1 MMKGLFAGR
10 ALFDY
15 LRFKSICCVLLS
27 GLGVTP
33 LLAADEVSVFEVQS
47 ANFELDNSLL
57 LLDSVIAIE
66 FPDYINSAID
76 QGFAVPLSFEVE
88 IREVVK
94 YWFDKK
100 NVSLKQQY
108 VLHFLPMLNSYVVS
122 DINAGQRYYF
132 DSREE
137 AVRSMQVVYRYP
149 MFDIDNIDR
158 ALDVYARMRFG
169 LDVDELPLPLKSSS
183 FWDNDWDLQSE
194 WFEWAIR
201 RVGQ

>member
-1 MMKGLFAGR
+1 MNDLFACR
-10 ALFDY
+10 PLFDY
-15 LRFKSICCVLLS
+15 LRFKSICFILIS

-33 LLAADEVSVFEVQS
+33 LLAADEDTVFEVQS

-57 LLDSVIAIE
+57 LLNSIISIE
-66 FPDYINSAID
+66 LPGYITAAID
-76 QGFAVPLSFEVE
+76 RGFAVPLSFEVE
-88 IREVVK
+88 MFETVD

-100 NVSLKQQY
+100 YVSLKQQY
-108 VLHFLPMLNSYVVS
+108 LLHFLPMLNSYVVS

-137 AVRSMQVVYRYP
+137 AVESILVVYRYP

-158 ALDVYARMRFG
+158 AQNVYARMRFG

-183 FWDNDWDLQSE
+183 LWDNDWDLQSE
-194 WFEWAIR
+194 WFEWEVR
-201 RVGQ
+201 RVKQ